1 MNSQVNV
8 TLKCDSVEKTLDMFC
23 FLIGLSCSIKNE
35 RLLML
40 QTSIISREPNAV
52 IVRMSRRR
60 WNHLQ
65 KLEESYKVAVAI
77 RKGMKQVEKAPSM
90 SIGEAIESLRS
101 L

>member
-1 MNSQVNV
+1 
-8 TLKCDSVEKTLDMFC
+8 
-23 FLIGLSCSIKNE
+23 
-35 RLLML
+35 
-40 QTSIISREPNAV
+40 
-52 IVRMSRRR
+52 MSRRR

-90 SIGEAIESLRS
+90 SIDEAIDSLRA